1 MKFLTK
7 MHLCRP
13 GIGKHS
19 TAGPFIKTVK
29 RIAKLKQAGDRID
42 ICIILLMAI

>member
-1 MKFLTK
+1 MTE
-7 MHLCRP
+7 MHLCRF

-29 RIAKLKQAGDRID
+29 RITKLKQAGDRIN
-42 ICIILLMAI
+42 ICIILLVVI